1 MIRTILGRIVALIP
15 VLFGLCVLSF
25 ALLSMVPGDPVTAML
40 GLEADPAA
48 IAALRAKYALD
59 DPLVMRFFAW
69 FGHVLMGDLGRSIQT
84 GRPVTAMIGAALVPT
99 LQLGAAAMV
108 VSLLVAIPCG
118 IVAAVRRNSA
128 ADLAV
133 SLLALCGLSLP
144 SFWLGILL
152 ILGLSISLPLLP
164 SSGYVPFL
172 SDPNAAFQ
180 HLVLPALTLGT
191 AMAAATMRMTRAAMI
206 EVLSTDYIRTAKAK
220 GLPAWRVVWHH
231 ALSNA
236 LLPVM
241 TLVGLQFGQLLGGVV
256 ITETVFSWPGIGKL
270 TVDAIFARD
279 YPVVQG
285 AILVTATLFVLI
297 NLATDLLYTVLD
309 PRLRGGR

>member
-1 MIRTILGRIVALIP
+1 MRMIAGRLLALLP

-25 ALLSMVPGDPVTAML
+25 ALLASVPGDPVTAML

-59 DPLVMRFFAW
+59 DPLPLRFLAW
-69 FGHVLMGDLGRSIQT
+69 FWQVLQGDLGRSIQT
-84 GRPVTAMIGAALVPT
+84 GRPVLAMIGAALVPT
-99 LQLGAAAMV
+99 LQLALAALLVSLVIAIPAGVVAATRRNGAADFTAT
-108 VSLLVAIPCG
+108 
-118 IVAAVRRNSA
+118 
-128 ADLAV
+128 
-133 SLLALCGLSLP
+133 LLALCGLSLP

-152 ILGLSISLPLLP
+152 IMGFSIALPVLP
-164 SSGYVPFL
+164 SSGHAPL
-172 SDPNAAFQ
+172 LADPGEALR
-180 HLVLPALTLGT
+180 HLALPALTLGA

-206 EVLSTDYIRTAKAK
+206 EVLSADYIRTARAK
-220 GLPAWRVVWHH
+220 GLPARRVVWRH
-231 ALSNA
+231 ALRNA
-236 LLPVM
+236 LMPVV
-241 TLVGLQFGQLLGGVV
+241 TLVGLQLGQLMGGVV
-256 ITETVFSWPGIGKL
+256 VTESVFSWPGIGKL

-309 PRLRGGR
+309 PRLRSRA